1 MYTYDICILAIAHDA
16 GKAELLAGS
25 LRKYRLPAG
34 TVLPD
39 PALDYRRILLDTE
52 GAPLDGKARERL
64 DSCRWLALLCSPGT
78 KEDPV
83 ILEKL
88 NYFRQI
94 RGKESV
100 IPIIAEA
107 EPADSFPEGFIE
119 QKTVRRIMPDMSVI
133 EKTETIEPVA
143 ADLRASTPARQKEV
157 LRYETVRITAS
168 VLGLHPDALE
178 QRHRQRRKRALT
190 IALTIAGVICLTAAA
205 IFIRLGLIAKAE
217 GDIAREQTRLSL
229 EIANRTFGE
238 LPAAFAGD
246 EQAMAYIDEAV
257 ENAKAAL
264 AEAGLEEL
272 PGDPGNGG

>member
-1 MYTYDICILAIAHDA
+1 MYTYDICILAIGHDA
-16 GKAELLAGS
+16 EKAEILAGS

-39 PALDYRRILLDTE
+39 PSLNYKRILLDTE
-52 GAPLDGKARERL
+52 NALLDDAGRERL
-64 DSCRWLALLCSPGT
+64 EACRWLALLCSPGT
-78 KEDPV
+78 KDDPV

-94 RGKESV
+94 HGKESV
-100 IPIIAEA
+100 IPIIADA
-107 EPADSFPEGFIE
+107 EPVDSFPEGFIE

-168 VLGLHPDALE
+168 ILGLHPDALE

-190 IALTIAGVICLTAAA
+190 IALSIAGVICLTAAA

-217 GDIAREQTRLSL
+217 GDIAKEQTRLST
-229 EIANRTFGE
+229 EIAMRTIKE
-238 LPAAFAGD
+238 LPATFEGD
-246 EQAMAYIDEAV
+246 EVALEYINEAV
-257 ENAKAAL
+257 ENAKADL
-264 AEAGLEEL
+264 AEYGLDEL
-272 PGDPGNGG
+272 LDETENEG

>member
-16 GKAELLAGS
+16 EKAELLAGS

-39 PALDYRRILLDTE
+39 PSLNYRRILLDTE
-52 GAPLDGKARERL
+52 NAPLDDAGRERL
-64 DSCRWLALLCSPGT
+64 EACRWLALLCSPGT

-94 RGKESV
+94 HGKESV
-100 IPIIAEA
+100 IPIIADA
-107 EPADSFPEGFIE
+107 EPVDSFPEGFIE

-190 IALTIAGVICLTAAA
+190 IALSIAGVICMTAAA

-217 GDIAREQTRLSL
+217 GDIAREQARLST
-229 EIANRTFGE
+229 EIAMRTIKE
-238 LPAAFAGD
+238 LPTTFEGD
-246 EQAMAYIDEAV
+246 EIALEYINEAV
-257 ENAKAAL
+257 ENAKADL
-264 AEAGLEEL
+264 AEYGLDEL
-272 PGDPGNGG
+272 LVDAENGG

>member
-1 MYTYDICILAIAHDA
+1 MYTYDICILAIGHDA
-16 GKAELLAGS
+16 EKAEILAGS

-39 PALDYRRILLDTE
+39 PSLNYKRILLDTE
-52 GAPLDGKARERL
+52 NALLDDAGRERL
-64 DSCRWLALLCSPGT
+64 EACRWLALLCSPGT
-78 KEDPV
+78 KDDPV

-94 RGKESV
+94 HGKESV
-100 IPIIAEA
+100 IPIIADA
-107 EPADSFPEGFIE
+107 EPVDSFPEGFIE

-168 VLGLHPDALE
+168 ILGLHPDALE

-190 IALTIAGVICLTAAA
+190 IALSIAGVICLTAAA

-217 GDIAREQTRLSL
+217 GDIAKEQTRLST
-229 EIANRTFGE
+229 EIAMRTIKE
-238 LPAAFAGD
+238 LPATFEGD
-246 EQAMAYIDEAV
+246 EIALEYINEAV
-257 ENAKAAL
+257 ENAKADL
-264 AEAGLEEL
+264 AEYGLDELLVDEE
-272 PGDPGNGG
+272 NGS

>member
-1 MYTYDICILAIAHDA
+1 MYTYDICILAIGHDA
-16 GKAELLAGS
+16 EKAEILAGS

-39 PALDYRRILLDTE
+39 PSLNYKRILLDTE
-52 GAPLDGKARERL
+52 TALHDDAGRERL
-64 DSCRWLALLCSPGT
+64 EACRWLALLCSPGT
-78 KEDPV
+78 KDDPV

-94 RGKESV
+94 HGKESV
-100 IPIIAEA
+100 IPIIADA
-107 EPADSFPEGFIE
+107 EPVDSFPEGFIE

-168 VLGLHPDALE
+168 ILGLHPDALE

-190 IALTIAGVICLTAAA
+190 IALSIAGVICLTAAA

-217 GDIAREQTRLSL
+217 GDIAKEQTRLST
-229 EIANRTFGE
+229 EIAMRTIKE
-238 LPAAFAGD
+238 LPATFEGD
-246 EQAMAYIDEAV
+246 EIALEYINEAV
-257 ENAKAAL
+257 ENAKADL
-264 AEAGLEEL
+264 AEYGLDELLVDEE
-272 PGDPGNGG
+272 NGS

>member
-1 MYTYDICILAIAHDA
+1 MYTYDICILAIGHDA
-16 GKAELLAGS
+16 EKAEILAGS

-39 PALDYRRILLDTE
+39 PSLNYKRILLDTE
-52 GAPLDGKARERL
+52 NALLDDAGRERL
-64 DSCRWLALLCSPGT
+64 EACRWLALLCSPGT
-78 KEDPV
+78 KDDPV

-94 RGKESV
+94 HGKESV
-100 IPIIAEA
+100 IPIIADA
-107 EPADSFPEGFIE
+107 EPVDSFPEGFIE

-168 VLGLHPDALE
+168 ILGLHPDALE

-190 IALTIAGVICLTAAA
+190 IALSIAGVICLTAAA

-217 GDIAREQTRLSL
+217 GDIAKEQTRLST
-229 EIANRTFGE
+229 EIAMRTIKE
-238 LPAAFAGD
+238 LPATFEGNEIAL
-246 EQAMAYIDEAV
+246 EYINEAV
-257 ENAKAAL
+257 ENAKADL
-264 AEAGLEEL
+264 AEYGLDELLVDEE
-272 PGDPGNGG
+272 NGS